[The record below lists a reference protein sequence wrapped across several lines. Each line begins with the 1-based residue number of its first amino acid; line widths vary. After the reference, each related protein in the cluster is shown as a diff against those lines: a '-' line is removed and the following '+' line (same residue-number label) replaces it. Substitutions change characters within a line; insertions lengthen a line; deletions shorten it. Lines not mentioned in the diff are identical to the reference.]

1 MVFWTTLSLRR
12 KVQIAFIVVS
22 LLSVGIFT
30 WQAAQRARDAAL
42 AAIDAKLHAA
52 AVGYVHVVGE
62 RFHDDIVPRDQVSLE
77 DSRALSKKITHYARS
92 QGMPYAYSFVQ
103 WQGKTLFAQSSFS
116 DDEMNDGKTNWYL
129 TEYENKAALAKV
141 EEVFAGGRT
150 ETLEYSDQYGA
161 FRTLYVP
168 LTGPGGAR
176 FVVAADE
183 ALASVDRARNDA
195 LASAAIA
202 GGAVLALAIAVSVL
216 LGNMIA
222 RPLQRLD
229 AAVHQLTTGS
239 GDLTLRLPVE
249 SGDETGTIAL
259 HFNTFMGQLHEMFSR
274 VREDT
279 VRLTAGVEH
288 IDGMANRIAQDAD
301 AQSALASSTARHIA
315 DITASI
321 GQTAA
326 NTREADAAVRRTGA
340 DSDASAAAVAG
351 VADEIGRVSG
361 SVAQLSSVM
370 DALESRSLQI
380 TSIVNVIKEIADQ
393 TNLLALNA
401 AIEAARAGEQGR
413 GFAVVADEVRKLAE
427 RTASATVEIGDM
439 IEAMRGESSN
449 AVARMHETNA
459 VVATGVSMAQQAST
473 RIREISRQ
481 TLDVVQRIDGITE
494 AATEQSQATTS
505 MTQAADRIS
514 RMAQESNQAMGEARA
529 VIEDLNAL
537 AGRLRGMIERFRL

>member
-77 DSRALSKKITHYARS
+77 DSRALSKKIKQYAKS

-141 EEVFAGGRT
+141 EEVFAKGRID
-150 ETLEYSDQYGA
+150 TLEYTDQYGA

-168 LTGPGGAR
+168 LAGPGGAR

-239 GDLTLRLPVE
+239 G
-249 SGDETGTIAL
+249 
-259 HFNTFMGQLHEMFSR
+259 
-274 VREDT
+274 
-279 VRLTAGVEH
+279 
-288 IDGMANRIAQDAD
+288 
-301 AQSALASSTARHIA
+301 
-315 DITASI
+315 
-321 GQTAA
+321 
-326 NTREADAAVRRTGA
+326 
-340 DSDASAAAVAG
+340 
-351 VADEIGRVSG
+351 
-361 SVAQLSSVM
+361 
-370 DALESRSLQI
+370 
-380 TSIVNVIKEIADQ
+380 
-393 TNLLALNA
+393 LNA
-401 AIEAARAGEQGR
+401 GSMSACRTKRISGAPATGR
-413 GFAVVADEVRKLAE
+413 GMWWC
-427 RTASATVEIGDM
+427 SATV
-439 IEAMRGESSN
+439 A
-449 AVARMHETNA
+449 
-459 VVATGVSMAQQAST
+459 
-473 RIREISRQ
+473 
-481 TLDVVQRIDGITE
+481 
-494 AATEQSQATTS
+494 
-505 MTQAADRIS
+505 
-514 RMAQESNQAMGEARA
+514 
-529 VIEDLNAL
+529 
-537 AGRLRGMIERFRL
+537 AGRKSGGSRRPARWLARRTCACFPSPLMKARRWPAWRSAPCACNAPSRKA